1 MTGILIKKIS
11 LFLNKRYT
19 KKIKPL
25 ILKQLFGFQKRNNK
39 KPIHVDEFYMNKKI
53 KKYLNYNYKLLD
65 IALDELV
72 VEHKVQINNND
83 SPKSVTLTED
93 AFDYYLNNPHPIR
106 NWFKINLFNI
116 ISSLL
121 GFWGAFTGTLALF
134 IK

>member
-1 MTGILIKKIS
+1 MAGILIKKIS

-39 KPIHVDEFYMNKKI
+39 KPMYIDEFYMNKKI

-72 VEHKVQINNND
+72 IECKIKINNSD
-83 SPKSVTLTED
+83 SPRSVSLTEVS
-93 AFDYYLNNPHPIR
+93 FNYFLNNPHPIR

-121 GFWGAFTGTLALF
+121 GLWGGITGTLALF